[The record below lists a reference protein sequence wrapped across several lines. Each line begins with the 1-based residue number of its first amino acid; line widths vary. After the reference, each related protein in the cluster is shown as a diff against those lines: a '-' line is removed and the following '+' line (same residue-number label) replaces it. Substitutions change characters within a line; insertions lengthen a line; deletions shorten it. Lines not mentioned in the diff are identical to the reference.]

1 MASRMNESSDS
12 AGRGS
17 VPLDSPPSQ
26 DERTWG
32 MLAHL
37 SAFVWLVFPLFGG
50 VLAPWVLWLAWRER
64 SPFVGEQ
71 AREALNFNLSV
82 LIASLASIVLMYL
95 YVGFLLCVVLFVGW
109 VAMTV
114 VAAIRASEGI
124 HYRYPLSLRLVK

>member
-1 MASRMNESSDS
+1 ASRMNQSSE
-12 AGRGS
+12 RGS

-37 SAFVWLVFPLFGG
+37 SAFVGLLFPLFGG
-50 VLAPWVLWLAWRER
+50 VLAPWVIWLAWRER
-64 SPFVGEQ
+64 SHFVGEQ

-82 LIASLASIVLMYL
+82 LIAYLVSVVLMYV
-95 YVGFLLCVVLFVGW
+95 YVGFLLCVVLFIGW
-109 VAMTV
+109 VVMTI
-114 VAAIRASEGI
+114 VAAIRTSEGI